1 MSTYKP
7 EYEPFDGSPFSFGIV
22 CSRFNPEAVEALLDN
37 PLKVLRDSGVK
48 EENLKVMRVPG
59 SNEVPWG
66 VQILAGS
73 GEFDCCIGLGVL
85 LRGGTV
91 HFEVVAQ
98 SASDALQM
106 TSLNEMIPVIN
117 GIVVADT
124 EEQALE
130 RTQGEI
136 NRGLEF
142 GEAALQMAKLK
153 RAYLTFDEQDT

>member
-7 EYEPFDGSPFSFGIV
+7 EYEPVDGSEFSFGIV
-22 CSRFNPEAVEALLDN
+22 CSRFNPEAVDALLEN
-37 PLKVLRDSGVK
+37 TLKTLHESGVK
-48 EENLKVMRVPG
+48 DDNLRIMRVPG

-66 VQILAGS
+66 VQILAAT
-73 GEFDCCIGLGVL
+73 GELDCCIGLGVL

-98 SASDALQM
+98 SASDGLQM
-106 TSLNEMIPVIN
+106 VALNEMIPVIN

-124 EEQALE
+124 IEQALE
-130 RTQGEI
+130 RTSGEI
-136 NRGLEF
+136 DRGREF

-153 RAYLTFDEQDT
+153 RHYLRIDEQDA

>member
-7 EYEPFDGSPFSFGIV
+7 DYDPVDGSPFSFGIV
-22 CSRFNPEAVEALLDN
+22 CSRFNPEAVDALLEN
-37 PLKVLRDSGVK
+37 TLKTLRDSGVK
-48 EENLKVMRVPG
+48 EKNLRIMRVPG

-66 VQILAGS
+66 IQVLAGS

-98 SASDALQM
+98 SASDGLQM
-106 TSLNEMIPVIN
+106 IALNEMIPVIN

-124 EEQALE
+124 PEQALE
-130 RTQGEI
+130 RTTGEI

-142 GEAALQMAKLK
+142 GEAALEMAKLK
-153 RAYLTFDEQDT
+153 QQYVAIDEQDA

>member
-1 MSTYKP
+1 
-7 EYEPFDGSPFSFGIV
+7 
-22 CSRFNPEAVEALLDN
+22 
-37 PLKVLRDSGVK
+37 
-48 EENLKVMRVPG
+48 
-59 SNEVPWG
+59 
-66 VQILAGS
+66 
-73 GEFDCCIGLGVL
+73 
-85 LRGGTV
+85 
-91 HFEVVAQ
+91 
-98 SASDALQM
+98 M

-153 RAYLTFDEQDT
+153 RACLTFDEQDT

>member
-7 EYEPFDGSPFSFGIV
+7 DYEPVDGSPFSFGIV
-22 CSRFNPEAVEALLDN
+22 CSRFNPEAVDALIKN
-37 PLKVLRDSGVK
+37 TVKTLRESGVK
-48 EENLKVMRVPG
+48 EENIRLMRVPG

-66 VQILAGS
+66 VYILAGS

-106 TSLNEMIPVIN
+106 IALNEVIPIIN

-124 EEQALE
+124 EGQALE
-130 RTQGEI
+130 RTEGEI

-153 RAYLTFDEQDT
+153 QAYLSIDEQDS

>member
-7 EYEPFDGSPFSFGIV
+7 DYDPVDGSPFSFGIV
-22 CSRFNPEAVEALLDN
+22 CSRFNPEAVDALLEN
-37 PLKVLRDSGVK
+37 TLKTLRESGVK
-48 EENLKVMRVPG
+48 EENLRVMRVPG
-59 SNEVPWG
+59 SNEIPWG
-66 VQILAGS
+66 VQVLAGS

-98 SASDALQM
+98 SASEGLQM
-106 TSLNEMIPVIN
+106 IALNERIPVIN

-124 EEQALE
+124 PEQALE
-130 RTQGEI
+130 RTSGEI

-142 GEAALQMAKLK
+142 GEAALEMAKLK
-153 RAYLTFDEQDT
+153 QQYLEKDEQDA

>member
-7 EYEPFDGSPFSFGIV
+7 DYDPVDGSPFSFGIV
-22 CSRFNPEAVEALLDN
+22 CSRFNPEAVDALLEN
-37 PLKVLRDSGVK
+37 TLKTLRESGVK
-48 EENLKVMRVPG
+48 EENLRVMRVPG
-59 SNEVPWG
+59 SNEIPWG
-66 VQILAGS
+66 VQVLAGS

-98 SASDALQM
+98 SASEGLQM
-106 TSLNEMIPVIN
+106 IALNEKIPVIN

-124 EEQALE
+124 PEQALE
-130 RTQGEI
+130 RTSGEI

-142 GEAALQMAKLK
+142 GEAALEMAKLK
-153 RAYLTFDEQDT
+153 QQYLANDEQDA

>member
-7 EYEPFDGSPFSFGIV
+7 DYDPIDGSPFSFGVV
-22 CSRFNPEAVEALLDN
+22 CSRFNPEAVEALLEN
-37 PLKVLRDSGVK
+37 TLKKLRESGVS
-48 EENLKVMRVPG
+48 EENISVMRVPG

-66 VQILAGS
+66 IQILAGS

-106 TSLNEMIPVIN
+106 IALNELIPVIN

-124 EEQALE
+124 PEQAIE

-142 GEAALQMAKLK
+142 GEAALEMAKLK
-153 RAYLTFDEQDT
+153 NHYISTDEQDT

>member
-7 EYEPFDGSPFSFGIV
+7 DYEPIDGSPYSFGIV
-22 CSRFNPEAVEALLDN
+22 CSRFNPEAVEALLESCVN
-37 PLKVLRDSGVK
+37 KLNDSGVL
-48 EENLKVMRVPG
+48 EDNIRVMRVPG
-59 SNEVPWG
+59 SNEIPWG
-66 VQILAGS
+66 VQVLAGT
-73 GEFDCCIGLGVL
+73 GQFDCCIGLGVL

-98 SASDALQM
+98 SASDGLQM
-106 TSLNEMIPVIN
+106 IALNEMLPVIN

-124 EEQALE
+124 VEQALE

-142 GEAALQMAKLK
+142 AEAALQMAKLK
-153 RAYLTFDEQDT
+153 QEYITLHEQDA

>member
-1 MSTYKP
+1 MSTFKP
-7 EYEPFDGSPFSFGIV
+7 EYEPVDGSPYRFGIV
-22 CSRFNPEAVEALLDN
+22 CSRFNPEAVDALLEN
-37 PLKVLRDSGVK
+37 TVKTLRDSGVK
-48 EENLKVMRVPG
+48 EENLRVMRVPG

-66 VQILAGS
+66 IQILAGS

-106 TSLNEMIPVIN
+106 ISLNEWIPVIN

-130 RTQGEI
+130 RTRGEM

-142 GEAALQMAKLK
+142 GEAALQMAQLK
-153 RAYLTFDEQDT
+153 QAYLLSDE

>member
-1 MSTYKP
+1 MSTFKP
-7 EYEPFDGSPFSFGIV
+7 EYERIDGSPYSFGIV
-22 CSRFNPEAVEALLDN
+22 CSRFNPDAVEALLEN
-37 PLKVLRDSGVK
+37 TLKTLRDAGVK
-48 EENLKVMRVPG
+48 EDKIRVMRVPG

-66 VQILAGS
+66 VQILAGT
-73 GEFDCCIGLGVL
+73 GEFDCCVALGVL

-106 TSLNEMIPVIN
+106 ISLNEMIPVIN

-130 RTQGEI
+130 RTKGEI

-153 RAYLTFDEQDT
+153 QAYLTFDEQDT

>member
-7 EYEPFDGSPFSFGIV
+7 GYDPIDGSPFSFGVV
-22 CSRFNPEAVEALLDN
+22 CSRFNPEAVEALLEN
-37 PLKVLRDSGVK
+37 TLKKLRESGVH
-48 EENLKVMRVPG
+48 EENISVIRVPG

-66 VQILAGS
+66 IQVLAGS

-106 TSLNEMIPVIN
+106 VALNELVPVIN

-124 EEQALE
+124 PEQAIE

-142 GEAALQMAKLK
+142 GEAALEMAQLK
-153 RAYLTFDEQDT
+153 KHYISADERDS